1 MKDQLVTA
9 VMQNMLP
16 YLDNAQLN
24 QLKQV
29 LEQVLVHYKVT
40 ETEVNPEEDDSSD
53 LIVRFT

>member
-16 YLDNAQLN
+16 YLDNSQLN